1 MKTPLVL
8 RYFIWSMLIFAISM
22 ILLSTRALRPL
33 ELKSVDFTLTRRYDP
48 HPKTT
53 KEIEVPVLVLPIY
66 EQISQE
72 LFLGVVKDAI
82 HRLKKNGAKVVII
95 PLPEFM
101 RLSPNLIRS
110 VQEIARDSI
119 AIFAVPGLT
128 TREPYASDNRP
139 EDKKRW
145 WVDHPLRHRA
155 DIPWAVMTD
164 ASQNFGLLMR
174 FVPTGYRD
182 SDNGEPVPDVAVM
195 ALKRF
200 FDIPDKAEI
209 PTSSSR
215 IQIGT
220 NTFPIERDGLS
231 YVKYRISN
239 RRWVEVYATFASGTD
254 SLAYYSAWAKDT
266 KDMKTL
272 DTAWQSHK
280 GKIVIID
287 WVGAGGYRF
296 PSDAW
301 VYAQILNSFFTRSFL
316 RVHNEWN
323 VLLITTLVILFSVLS
338 YTIRNGLMV
347 FISLVLAAA
356 AVGVSVWLFSSYD
369 ILFEPVYSVVPILLC
384 GVILPIVK
392 VSGEKRLAEEKAKS
406 LEEENRRL
414 TSLLRPPSP
423 GSRP

>member
-8 RYFIWSMLIFAISM
+8 RYFIWSMLIFAVSM

-33 ELKSVDFTLTRRYDP
+33 DLKSVDLTLTRRFES
-48 HPKTT
+48 HPKAA
-53 KEIEVPVLVLPIY
+53 KEVEVPVLVLPIY

-82 HRLKKNGAKVVII
+82 HRLKKIGAKVVII

-128 TREPYASDNRP
+128 TREPYASENRP
-139 EDKKRW
+139 EDRKRW
-145 WVDHPLRHRA
+145 WVDHPLHHRV

-164 ASQNFGLLMR
+164 ATQNFGLLMR
-174 FVPTGYRD
+174 FVPTGFRD
-182 SDNGEPVPDVAVM
+182 SDKGDPVPDVAVL

-200 FDIPDKAEI
+200 YDIPDNAEL

-215 IQIGT
+215 VQIGT

-231 YVKYRISN
+231 YVKYRTSN
-239 RRWVEVYATFASGTD
+239 RRWVEIYATFATGTD
-254 SLAYYSAWAKDT
+254 SLAYYSAWAKDP
-266 KDMKTL
+266 KNMKSL
-272 DTAWQSHK
+272 DTAWQSYK

-287 WVGAGGYRF
+287 WVGAAGYRF
-296 PSDAW
+296 PSDGW
-301 VYAQILNSFFTRSFL
+301 TYAQILNAFFTRSFL
-316 RVHNEWN
+316 KVHNEWN

-347 FISLVLAAA
+347 FISLLLAAA
-356 AVGVSVWLFSSYD
+356 SVAVSVWLFDSYD
-369 ILFEPVYSVVPILLC
+369 ILFEPVYIVAPILLC
-384 GVILPIVK
+384 GFILPIVK
-392 VSGEKRLAEEKAKS
+392 VSGEKRLAEERIKS

-414 TSLLRPPSP
+414 INLHRPPSP
-423 GSRP
+423 GSQP